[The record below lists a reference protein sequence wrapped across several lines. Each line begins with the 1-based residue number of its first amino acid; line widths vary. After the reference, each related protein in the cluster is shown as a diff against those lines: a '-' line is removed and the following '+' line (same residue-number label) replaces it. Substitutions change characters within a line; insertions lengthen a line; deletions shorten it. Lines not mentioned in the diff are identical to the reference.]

1 MKRRRNCTIAVTLPM
16 AAILFFGPLTRDA
29 VGASASGLAHF
40 TFDDGLLRTVSF
52 SAARE
57 FNGTASGQIDIRD
70 PTPIPAQDVDGT
82 EDPELAGSPSGV
94 ALHVDVDCL
103 RVDGGTAVLGGEV
116 TRSDVTRY
124 VGKYVLLFVQ
134 GGARSEGKLT
144 WGFYESH
151 EGVSCGSLP
160 RGVYTPVEIAGGS
173 FKLRP

>member
-1 MKRRRNCTIAVTLPM
+1 MSHHDRARRDIDLSEDEDGGPFDEQTGWVQRTLHRHRRVEVTRM
-16 AAILFFGPLTRDA
+16 AGGGPDHGEFPCPA
-29 VGASASGLAHF
+29 CGAA
-40 TFDDGLLRTVSF
+40 
-52 SAARE
+52 
-57 FNGTASGQIDIRD
+57 GQIDIRD

-82 EDPELAGSPSGV
+82 GDPELAGSPSGV

-144 WGFYESH
+144 WGFYGSR

-160 RGVYTPVEIAGGS
+160 RGAYTSVEIAGGS